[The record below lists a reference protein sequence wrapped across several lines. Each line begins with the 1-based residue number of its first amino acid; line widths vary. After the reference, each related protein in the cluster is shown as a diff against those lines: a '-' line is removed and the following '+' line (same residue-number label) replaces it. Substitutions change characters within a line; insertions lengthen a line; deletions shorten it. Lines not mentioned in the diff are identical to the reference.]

1 MFGQIQPLTSADL
14 PGCLALARDRDWLP
28 EERKWRL
35 LFDLGTV
42 YGVRDPAGGLAG
54 ATVLTRYGTEIAVI
68 GMMLVATR
76 YGGRGLGRAMMTH
89 ALAEAGDATVFLNAP
104 ETGRPLYEKLGFVP
118 VGTTHTHVGEF
129 ALPGDAA
136 GSAGSAES
144 AGSAGSPGSRPAE
157 QGDLPVIREL
167 DARCNGADRARLV
180 RFLPGFTEYLRV
192 VERHGFVTG
201 YAGGWRNVDN
211 VVIGPVMAGRADDAK
226 TLMADIA
233 GAVAGPVRLDLD
245 GRHPQLRDWATG
257 HGLALR
263 ASSAVMVQGGR
274 PLPGDR
280 ARWFAPLMQALG

>member
-1 MFGQIQPLTSADL
+1 MFGPVQPLSLGDL
-14 PGCLALARDRDWLP
+14 PGCLALARDRGWP
-28 EERKWRL
+28 AEERKWRL
-35 LFDLGTV
+35 LFAVGTV
-42 YGVRDPAGGLAG
+42 YGLRGGDGDLAG
-54 ATVLTRYGTEIAVI
+54 AVVLTRYGRELAAI
-68 GMMLVATR
+68 GMLLVAAR
-76 YGGRGLGRAMMTH
+76 HGGQGLGRRIMTR

-104 ETGRPLYEKLGFVP
+104 EAGRPLYEKLGFVP

-129 ALPGDAA
+129 ALPGGAA
-136 GSAGSAES
+136 GSAGSA
-144 AGSAGSPGSRPAE
+144 GSRPAE
-157 QGDLPVIREL
+157 QGDLPAIREL

-180 RFLPGFTEYLRV
+180 RFLPGFTEHLRV